1 MQVPSGIVKIENI
14 ANYVQ
19 VFYHTLYNTTYVYCI
34 VATVSFEEREYS
46 IFESDREPLKVVLVL
61 SKLSSFNVTVQV
73 MDTANTATG
82 ILLIS

>member
-1 MQVPSGIVKIENI
+1 M
-14 ANYVQ
+14 
-19 VFYHTLYNTTYVYCI
+19 FCHTQYNTTYVYRI

-46 IFESDREPLKVVLVL
+46 IFESDRESLKVVLVL

-82 ILLIS
+82 IL